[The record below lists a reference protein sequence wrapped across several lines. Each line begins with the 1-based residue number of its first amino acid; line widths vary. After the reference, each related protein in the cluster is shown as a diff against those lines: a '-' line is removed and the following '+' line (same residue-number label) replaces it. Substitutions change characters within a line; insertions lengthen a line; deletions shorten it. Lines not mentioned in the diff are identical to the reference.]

1 MGDIE
6 KHSETISPTGA
17 FRFLPAAIAL
27 LSVAF
32 GTLLIV
38 RTYSVFSQVY
48 DEPAHIAAGMEWLDR
63 GTYTY
68 DALHPPLARV
78 AVAMGPYLAG
88 SRSQGAPDMWSEG
101 NAILDAQGRYQR
113 TLTLARLGVLPFFW
127 LSCFFLWNFVSRRW
141 SPWHAALTILF
152 LAYCPPVLANASVAT
167 TDLPLMAM
175 FLWALVSFWR
185 FLEEPSLSTGILA
198 CVTMGLAIVCKIPAI
213 PFLVVSCG
221 TLYLCRPPPRERAS
235 LTWKA
240 LVGAGVGISLII
252 WAGYRFSVGPILTQ
266 GQLTPSEIGD
276 LHRLPAGL
284 TRIFFFRGVPAHE
297 FFMGVARAFLINQS
311 GKPAYIFGHV
321 YNGGHWYFFPV
332 AIAVK
337 TPIPLLALAAA
348 GIACAL
354 ARVERRA
361 HPVVLVPLVGIGGP
375 LLIAMLGNVNIGLR
389 HVLVIYPLMAV
400 FAAISCVKLWELR
413 GSRWKMLTGKTAT
426 ILLILWSIVTCV
438 RASPDFIPYFN
449 ELAAPYASSILID
462 SDFDWG
468 QDLNRLSIVLQQLH
482 VESFW
487 FAYEGS
493 ADLSRRG
500 LPPFQVLPPKTEPSG
515 WIAISE
521 YKYKTLPQNFG
532 WLEAYTPVRIIGKTI
547 RLYYLAP
554 PTHTLS
560 WETSAVSSL
569 RCDQAIAA
577 P

>member
-1 MGDIE
+1 M
-6 KHSETISPTGA
+6 
-17 FRFLPAAIAL
+17 
-27 LSVAF
+27 
-32 GTLLIV
+32 
-38 RTYSVFSQVY
+38 
-48 DEPAHIAAGMEWLDR
+48 
-63 GTYTY
+63 
-68 DALHPPLARV
+68 
-78 AVAMGPYLAG
+78 
-88 SRSQGAPDMWSEG
+88 
-101 NAILDAQGRYQR
+101 
-113 TLTLARLGVLPFFW
+113 
-127 LSCFFLWNFVSRRW
+127 
-141 SPWHAALTILF
+141 
-152 LAYCPPVLANASVAT
+152 
-167 TDLPLMAM
+167 
-175 FLWALVSFWR
+175 
-185 FLEEPSLSTGILA
+185 
-198 CVTMGLAIVCKIPAI
+198 
-213 PFLVVSCG
+213 
-221 TLYLCRPPPRERAS
+221 
-235 LTWKA
+235 
-240 LVGAGVGISLII
+240 
-252 WAGYRFSVGPILTQ
+252 
-266 GQLTPSEIGD
+266 
-276 LHRLPAGL
+276 
-284 TRIFFFRGVPAHE
+284 
-297 FFMGVARAFLINQS
+297 
-311 GKPAYIFGHV
+311 
-321 YNGGHWYFFPV
+321 
-332 AIAVK
+332 
-337 TPIPLLALAAA
+337 
-348 GIACAL
+348 
-354 ARVERRA
+354 
-361 HPVVLVPLVGIGGP
+361 
-375 LLIAMLGNVNIGLR
+375 
-389 HVLVIYPLMAV
+389 VIYPFMAV
-400 FAAISCVKLWELR
+400 FAAISSVKLWELR